1 MTRKELQT
9 ALKDAKEQGLTD
21 INRNSATVELQA
33 EYDRIEAEKAQEQET
48 PEAEI
53 LEAKQEEIE
62 ESFHKTLQKIWRIK
76 SAFVAGELTEQERD
90 EELETARRRK
100 RQLEQEWSEVNTRL
114 LELESQQDVA
124 PLAEV
129 TINGKTYSGNEL
141 SNALNALAKE
151 IEEDAS
157 TFKYASHVSEQEK
170 KESLARRLE
179 EAGQVRAGKITSAS
193 MAQRLAW
200 KLAGSWHSILSPI

>member
-9 ALKDAKEQGLTD
+9 ALKDAKAQGLTG

-33 EYDRIEAEKAQEQET
+33 EYDQIEAEKAQEQET

-62 ESFHKTLQKIWRIK
+62 ESFHNTLKKIQRIK

-114 LELESQQDVA
+114 LELESQLESQQDA
-124 PLAEV
+124 DPFYF
-129 TINGKTYSGNEL
+129 TIDGK
-141 SNALNALAKE
+141 
-151 IEEDAS
+151 
-157 TFKYASHVSEQEK
+157 
-170 KESLARRLE
+170 
-179 EAGQVRAGKITSAS
+179 
-193 MAQRLAW
+193 
-200 KLAGSWHSILSPI
+200 SI